1 MELLK
6 VTAVTHS
13 ILESLKSTTISTG
26 GEHMST
32 DLNSI
37 KERIQATDRDVFFSV
52 LSHIGDK
59 WSLVLLGV
67 LSREPMRYT
76 QLVERIPKISR
87 RMLTVTLRQLERD
100 GLIERVVHAETP
112 PWFEYALT
120 ELGQTLIVPV
130 RALADWTL
138 DNIDLIIEKRAAYDR
153 ENPS

>member
-1 MELLK
+1 
-6 VTAVTHS
+6 
-13 ILESLKSTTISTG
+13 
-26 GEHMST
+26 MST

-100 GLIERVVHAETP
+100 GLIERVVHTETP

-138 DNIDLIIEKRAAYDR
+138 DNIDLIIEKREAYDR

>member
-1 MELLK
+1 
-6 VTAVTHS
+6 
-13 ILESLKSTTISTG
+13 
-26 GEHMST
+26 MST

-112 PWFEYALT
+112 PWLEYALT